1 MDLWFAQYLVCD
13 GEKHLQGTQVKDHKD
28 RNCYCQLLL
37 SIIIIIYYYYYLLL
51 LLILLLFIR
60 FKINVPFIN

>member
-37 SIIIIIYYYYYLLL
+37 SIIIIIYYYYYDYYYYYYYYY
-51 LLILLLFIR
+51 
-60 FKINVPFIN
+60 